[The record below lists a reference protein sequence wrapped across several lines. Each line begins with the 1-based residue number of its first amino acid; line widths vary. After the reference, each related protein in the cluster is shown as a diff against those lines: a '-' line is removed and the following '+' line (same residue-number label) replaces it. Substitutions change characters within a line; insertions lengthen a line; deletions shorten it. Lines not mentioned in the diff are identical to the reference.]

1 MIAPRNAAALASLV
15 ILAAAAGCTSFYEIP
30 IETPIQPKMDVTP
43 FTRVLVAGF
52 IGGGTDD
59 VDANL
64 ETVRLL
70 RSQLRSKSTLRVIEA
85 EVLPLEEI
93 ARDQAKSVPAGGGPA
108 PSGSVAGGGTS
119 SGSSAPGATP
129 SGGSSTGA
137 SSSGGSSSGSAPPA
151 AAPSGPPE
159 ILPVE
164 PLPPGGA
171 PVESAAPAPTA
182 AGGSETQ
189 SPAPVPQLGSGP
201 QDEGKIRNEK
211 DLERFQ
217 SIFDDSAFWKKL
229 GEEHQNPLIVTG
241 TVLFTNTQTSGFV
254 TTNREIIDPLG
265 RRVVQP
271 YRVYMERKGFIIE
284 PRFIFIDGRTGTV
297 LYSDRFHEEIL
308 YPAQQNTPALSSYF
322 ELMDRLIPSF
332 LGSLSTQR
340 IRGTRVLLK

>member
-1 MIAPRNAAALASLV
+1 MIAPRNVAAFASVLV
-15 ILAAAAGCTSFYEIP
+15 LGAAIGCTNYYEIP

-43 FTRVLVAGF
+43 FSRVLVAGF
-52 IGGGTDD
+52 IGGGSDD

-85 EVLPLEEI
+85 EVLPLEDI
-93 ARDQAKSVPAGGGPA
+93 AREQVGKTSGTPAGSGTDGPG
-108 PSGSVAGGGTS
+108 PSTTS
-119 SGSSAPGATP
+119 S
-129 SGGSSTGA
+129 
-137 SSSGGSSSGSAPPA
+137 
-151 AAPSGPPE
+151 
-159 ILPVE
+159 
-164 PLPPGGA
+164 
-171 PVESAAPAPTA
+171 
-182 AGGSETQ
+182 AGGSDGPTV
-189 SPAPVPQLGSGP
+189 PPVPQLPAATVPAEGQQLPTSTTPAEGQQP
-201 QDEGKIRNEK
+201 PAPPAVPGQESADGKIRNEK
-211 DLERFQ
+211 DLERYQ
-217 SIFDDSAFWKKL
+217 AIFNNAEFWKRL

-241 TVLFTNTQTSGFV
+241 TVLFTNTQNAGFV
-254 TTNREIIDPLG
+254 TTNREIIDPMG
-265 RRVVQP
+265 RRIVQP

-284 PRFIFIDGRTGTV
+284 PRFIFIDGRTGAI